1 MDMWLLSGITK
12 QKINYTKHQEGV
24 GLYHICIK
32 LLSKFL
38 SATNNMYHNIKTFKP
53 ALKDYQLTRYSPS
66 PPLARKTQ
74 FSAHVSIY

>member
-12 QKINYTKHQEGV
+12 QKINYIKHQEGV

-38 SATNNMYHNIKTFKP
+38 SAINNMYHNIKAFTP
-53 ALKDYQLTRYSPS
+53 ALKDYL
-66 PPLARKTQ
+66 LAYCFLVR
-74 FSAHVSIY
+74 SLL